1 MSTLCRYNIHPLNLD
16 ASIDAGGGLSLAHDS
31 DLLSDNDDSIFDEL
45 PEDGKG
51 PNDEAEVVIADFT
64 HSGSTHQVYAW
75 EELASGGLQQW
86 TRSGGAARSGA
97 RSDLDET
104 DVLVIAVPPGVSVP
118 TPTSTGG
125 PPAPGTT
132 QTTVKVKVKKQG
144 SMPW

>member
-1 MSTLCRYNIHPLNLD
+1 MATLSRYNIHPLNLD
-16 ASIDAGGGLSLAHDS
+16 ASIDASGGLSLAHS
-31 DLLSDNDDSIFDEL
+31 GDLLSDYDDSIFDEL
-45 PEDGKG
+45 PEDGTG
-51 PNDEAEVVIADFT
+51 PNDDAEVVIADFT
-64 HSGSTHQVYAW
+64 HNGSTHQVYAW
-75 EELASGGLQQW
+75 EEVSTGLQQW
-86 TRSGGAARSGA
+86 ARTSGAARSGA

-132 QTTVKVKVKKQG
+132 QTTVKVKVRKQG